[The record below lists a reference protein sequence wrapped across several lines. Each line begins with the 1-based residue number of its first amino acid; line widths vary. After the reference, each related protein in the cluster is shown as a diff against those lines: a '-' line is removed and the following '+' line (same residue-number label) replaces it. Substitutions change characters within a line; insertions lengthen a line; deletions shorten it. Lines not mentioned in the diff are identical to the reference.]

1 MQMSLGTSIAYF
13 ASIALLT
20 LDATSPPSS
29 TAFTTTYFDSVVFLT
44 FFVISGR
51 YLEAFSRHKTANA
64 VTELGKLRP
73 TEALLLDE
81 SNNTQSV
88 SVDML
93 EAGDKVLLTV
103 GSSPPN
109 DGTIISGSTKFDESS
124 LTGEAQLVPRG
135 IGDQVFAGTI
145 NKESVVTISIEGV
158 NGQSM

>member
-1 MQMSLGTSIAYF
+1 MSLGTSIAYF
-13 ASIALLT
+13 ASVALLI
-20 LDATSPPSS
+20 LGATSSPSS

-81 SNNTQSV
+81 SNATQSV

-103 GSSPPN
+103 GSSAPS
-109 DGTIISGSTKFDESS
+109 DGTIISGCTKFDESS
-124 LTGEAQLVPRG
+124 LTGEAQLVPKG

-145 NKESVVTISIEGV
+145 NKDSVVTISIESV
-158 NGQSM
+158 NGQTM

>member
-1 MQMSLGTSIAYF
+1 MSLGTSTAYF
-13 ASIALLT
+13 SSVALLA

-64 VTELGKLRP
+64 VAELGKLRP

-88 SVDML
+88 SVSML
-93 EAGDKVLLTV
+93 EAGDKVLLPV
-103 GSSPPN
+103 GSSPPS
-109 DGTIISGSTKFDESS
+109 DGTIISGCTKFDESS
-124 LTGEAQLVPRG
+124 LTGETRLVPRG
-135 IGDQVFAGTI
+135 IGEQVFAGTI
-145 NKESVVTISIEGV
+145 NKESVVTVSIEGV
-158 NGQSM
+158 DGKSM